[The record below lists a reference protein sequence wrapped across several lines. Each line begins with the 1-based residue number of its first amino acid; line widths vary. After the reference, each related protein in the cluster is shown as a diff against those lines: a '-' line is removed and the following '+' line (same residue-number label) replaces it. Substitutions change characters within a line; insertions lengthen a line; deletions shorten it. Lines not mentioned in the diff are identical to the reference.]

1 MSRRPSTRP
10 RVVLAARGAR
20 RRRLSLPL
28 VLARGEAQALLEGA
42 DAALQALYALLRE
55 RLALLRERLALLRER
70 LGLPQPSGGRLGP
83 RGLRVAGAAQLF
95 LRLALGPLTLELGL
109 ERGAFRVGVSR

>member
-55 RLALLRERLALLRER
+55 RLALLRERL
-70 LGLPQPSGGRLGP
+70 GLPQPSGGRLGP

>member
-28 VLARGEAQALLEGA
+28 ALARGEAQALLEGA
-42 DAALQALYALLRE
+42 DAALQGFY
-55 RLALLRERLALLRER
+55 ALLRERLALLRER